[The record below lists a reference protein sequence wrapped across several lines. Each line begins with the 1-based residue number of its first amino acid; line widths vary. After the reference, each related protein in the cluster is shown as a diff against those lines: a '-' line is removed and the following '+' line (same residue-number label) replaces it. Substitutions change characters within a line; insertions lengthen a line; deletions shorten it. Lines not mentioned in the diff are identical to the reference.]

1 MGNEQTR
8 PPDTMGGEQLPIPQK
23 FDLQNHDKKWNWN
36 YFEKINMKDIY
47 YLICLEYSEVN
58 EVHFEYDH
66 KIGLLTQQ
74 LQRSG
79 CHFSLVSLQGQQ
91 SNL

>member
-1 MGNEQTR
+1 
-8 PPDTMGGEQLPIPQK
+8 
-23 FDLQNHDKKWNWN
+23 
-36 YFEKINMKDIY
+36 MKDIY